1 MCQMIKNR
9 KCRIFYIWEKDS
21 NKTLVCIL
29 YFCSSNLYRVIIDVV
44 IPALNEAASIGK
56 VIDDLPKQYLRH
68 IIVANNGS
76 TDETQA
82 IAEAKGAIVVNQ
94 SIKGYGIACL
104 TALNFVKNQN
114 QLPDIIVFLDGD
126 YSDHPEELPML
137 TAPIETGNYD
147 LVLGSRVLGQSQK
160 GALLWQQ
167 RVGNAIAT
175 TLIRWFYGYR
185 FTDLGPFR
193 AIRYTSLMQLNMAD
207 QNYGWTAEMQVKAA
221 KKKLSCLE
229 VPVTYRKRIGKSKVS
244 GTILGSIMAGYK
256 ILFIV
261 FKWIFK

>member
-1 MCQMIKNR
+1 MHI
-9 KCRIFYIWEKDS
+9 
-21 NKTLVCIL
+21 NKTLACIQ
-29 YFCSSNLYRVIIDVV
+29 YFCTTNIHRVIIDVV

-56 VIDDLPKQYLRH
+56 VIEDLPKKH
-68 IIVANNGS
+68 IRYVIVANNGS
-76 TDETQA
+76 TDETQSV
-82 IAEAKGAIVVNQ
+82 AESKGAIVINQ
-94 SIKGYGIACL
+94 PIKGYGIACL
-104 TALNFVKNQN
+104 TALHYIKSLEQKPELV
-114 QLPDIIVFLDGD
+114 VFLDGD
-126 YSDHPEELPML
+126 YSDHPEELLLL
-137 TAPIETGNYD
+137 TGPIESGNYEF
-147 LVLGSRVLGQSQK
+147 VLGSRVLGESQK

-193 AIRYTSLMQLNMAD
+193 AIRYTSLLQLNMAD

-229 VPVTYRKRIGKSKVS
+229 VPVSYRRRIGKSKVS

-256 ILFIV
+256 ILFVV